1 MTRFFLG
8 IDTGATKSH
17 ALVADEQGRA
27 VSLGRAGAGNWE
39 TIGWNGTRSVLDDII
54 SQATSRAGIDRSDI
68 AGAGFGLAGYDWPED
83 REPHVE
89 IIRELLGSGLPFEL
103 VNDALVGL
111 LAGTDAGWG
120 VVVAAGT
127 SCNCYGR
134 TAAGQIGRMTG
145 SSEFGEYAGAGELV
159 WWAVQAVAHAWSRRG
174 PATFLSEAL
183 VAEVGASDETDLLAG
198 LMRERYAIWAAS
210 APVVFSVAAEGDHVA
225 LGLVRRAGQE
235 LGSLAIGVSRQLGIT
250 DMAFDVVLSGNFFNG
265 SPLVQK
271 AMEGTV
277 AAEAP
282 EARLVRLDAPPV
294 VGAVLLGMEQV
305 GMDLTAL
312 RGRLIEST
320 KGLVQ
325 QTTELGR

>member
-1 MTRFFLG
+1 MKLFLG

-17 ALVADEQGRA
+17 ALVADEHGRA

-39 TIGWNGTRSVLDDII
+39 TVGWNGARAVLDDII
-54 SQATSRAGIDRSDI
+54 SQATTRAGIERSDI

-89 IIRELLGSGLPFEL
+89 IIRELLGSDLPFEL

-134 TAAGQIGRMTG
+134 SAVGEIGRMTG

-159 WWAVQAVAHAWSRRG
+159 RWAVQAVARAWSRRG
-174 PATFLSEAL
+174 PATLLSEAL
-183 VAEVGASDETDLLAG
+183 VAEVGASDVSDFLAG
-198 LMRERYAIWAAS
+198 LMRGRYVIWAES

-225 LGLVRRAGQE
+225 LGLVRRAGRE

-250 DMAFDVVLSGNFFNG
+250 GMAFDVVLSGSFFNG
-265 SPLVQK
+265 SPLVQE
-271 AMEGTV
+271 AMAETI
-277 AAEAP
+277 AIEAP

-294 VGAVLLGMEQV
+294 VGAVLLGMERV
-305 GMDLTAL
+305 GMDPTAL

-320 KGLVQ
+320 NRLLQ
-325 QTTELGR
+325 